1 MIQEEEARRED
12 EPAETRRNEPA
23 NEHGTGADAAA
34 TGEAP
39 QGAGDADPATALAV
53 AEAEAQAQRELAL
66 RTAAELE
73 NVRRRAERDVENA
86 HRYGTERFARELLAV
101 KDSMEMGLQAAEEG
115 AGPDAKAVLEGFSAT
130 LKLMNQCFE
139 KYGIAEVNPV
149 GEAFNPELHE
159 AMATQPS
166 AEQAP
171 DSVLMVVQKGYV
183 LHERLLRPARVIV
196 ARASEE

>member
-12 EPAETRRNEPA
+12 EPAETRRQESA
-23 NEHGTGADAAA
+23 GEAGAEAGFD
-34 TGEAP
+34 TVGEAP
-39 QGAGDADPATALAV
+39 GEAGDADPAAALAA

-73 NVRRRAERDVENA
+73 NVRRRAQRDVENA
-86 HRYGTERFARELLAV
+86 HRYGVERFARELLAV

-115 AGPDAKAVLEGFSAT
+115 AGPDAEAVVEGFSAT
-130 LKLMNQCFE
+130 LKLLGQCFE
-139 KYGIAEVNPV
+139 KSGIAEVNPL
-149 GEAFNPELHE
+149 GEAFDPELHE

-183 LHERLLRPARVIV
+183 LHDRLLRPARVIV
-196 ARASEE
+196 ARAVDE